1 MSKNPYSQGI
11 KDLGQN
17 VKDFGSRFDRET
29 FYDPETGGVLNI
41 PVPGTRG
48 GAFGDEGL
56 ELAMFGEDGM
66 IFDPTDP
73 IDLGILALAATGIGI
88 PAAIGIKA
96 LTTGNKIRKIA
107 SKAGNVVDRAY
118 IPRETNT
125 IGGKAKNFG
134 RLFAAQETV
143 GFPSTVKDVR
153 ELRKMIEENKNKELE
168 KSGEFTVYGYKK
180 DGGIIEGIQSFKKGG
195 KAVKQAKEKIQK
207 EADKKT
213 GAQTADAV
221 DEGTGAGAGA
231 DAGQTRRNIFQRY
244 PKTTAAGV
252 ATITASSI
260 YFGAGDDD
268 DDKIITGTEGLTRK
282 DLKTAGMPAVND
294 DPDTVGEFM
303 REILI
308 NDYGYSRNDQGGVG
322 PLIDPDT
329 GDTIRDKPSFGEYV
343 KSFGKAYGQR
353 VASDPEFA
361 KKMLAGFS
369 AMMMPREGFVP
380 LSPLG
385 IPEFT
390 TAYLAQDQAI
400 EANKGATQKL
410 LESIKDDPDLR
421 KLYLAGERAKAGTVL
436 DVAQRLKDLRGIM
449 SEAYKGLQERNP
461 GAGLGIKDME
471 IVFTDPVTGKE
482 TIITDANKLASVTD
496 LPADEIFPYISARPR
511 AVAPAAPADD

>member
-1 MSKNPYSQGI
+1 MIGGI

-17 VKDFGSRFDRET
+17 VKGYGERFDRET
-29 FYDPETGGVLNI
+29 FYDSETGGVLNI

-48 GAFGDEGL
+48 GIFGDEGL

-73 IDLGILALAATGIGI
+73 IDYGILALAATGIGI

-96 LTTGNKIRKIA
+96 LTTGNKIKKIA
-107 SKAGNVVDRAY
+107 SKAGNVVDRTF
-118 IPRETNT
+118 IPREANT

-143 GFPSTVKDVR
+143 GLPSTIKDVK
-153 ELRKMIEENKNKELE
+153 ELRKIIEENKKKELE
-168 KSGEFTVYGYKK
+168 AKGEFIVTPKK
-180 DGGIIEGIQSFKKGG
+180 DGGIIEGIQGFAKGS
-195 KAVKQAKEKIQK
+195 KIVKQGLDKAKKEAK

-213 GAQTADAV
+213 GTQTADAV
-221 DEGTGAGAGA
+221 VEGTGAGA
-231 DAGQTRRNIFQRY
+231 DAGQTGKNIFQRN
-244 PKTTAAGV
+244 PVRTTAAAGV
-252 ATITASSI
+252 ATITASSLF
-260 YFGAGDDD
+260 FGDGDE
-268 DDKIITGTEGLTRK
+268 KKEVPNTNITYAEMLDEGATTVE
-282 DLKTAGMPAVND
+282 DA
-294 DPDTVGEFM
+294 PDTVGEFM

-329 GDTIRDKPSFGEYV
+329 GDTIRDKPTFGEYV

-410 LESIKDDPDLR
+410 LESIKGDQ
-421 KLYLAGERAKAGTVL
+421 E
-436 DVAQRLKDLRGIM
+436 LKDLYVSGKLADAGVNLNQLDDEGI
-449 SEAYKGLQERNP
+449 SRLYLDLQIEEAER
-461 GAGLGIKDME
+461 LGIEPKDVQ
-471 IVFTDPVTGKE
+471 IG
-482 TIITDANKLASVTD
+482 IINDQGEFEVLKRSTLASLAANNVRMLRKITG
-496 LPADEIFPYISARPR
+496 RPK
-511 AVAPAAPADD
+511 PGTTPD

>member
-1 MSKNPYSQGI
+1 MIGGI

-17 VKDFGSRFDRET
+17 VKGYGDRFDRET
-29 FYDPETGGVLNI
+29 FYDPETGGVLNL

-48 GAFGDEGL
+48 GIFGDEGL

-73 IDLGILALAATGIGI
+73 IDYGILALAATGIGI

-134 RLFAAQETV
+134 RFVAAEETV

-153 ELRKMIEENKNKELE
+153 ELRKIIEENKKKELE
-168 KSGEFTVYGYKK
+168 ARGEFIVTPKK
-180 DGGIIEGIQSFKKGG
+180 DGGIIEGIQSFKLGS
-195 KAVKQAKEKIQK
+195 AVKQTGKKILKES
-207 EADKKT
+207 DKKT
-213 GAQTADAV
+213 DTKKTGTQTADAV
-221 DEGTGAGAGA
+221 DEGTGAGA
-231 DAGQTRRNIFQRY
+231 DAEQTSKNIFQRN
-244 PKTTAAGV
+244 PVKTTAAAGV
-252 ATITASSI
+252 ATITASSL
-260 YFGAGDDD
+260 FFGDDD
-268 DDKIITGTEGLTRK
+268 EE
-282 DLKTAGMPAVND
+282 KTIPNTNIRYTDMLDAGKTTVED
-294 DPDTVGEFM
+294 EPDTVGEFM

-308 NDYGYSRNDQGGVG
+308 NDYGYERNAQGGVG
-322 PLIDPDT
+322 AKIDPKT
-329 GDTIRDKPSFGEYV
+329 GDTIREKPTFGEYV

-410 LESIKDDPDLR
+410 LEAIKGDQ
-421 KLYLAGERAKAGTVL
+421 E
-436 DVAQRLKDLRGIM
+436 LKDLYVAGKLADAGVNLNQLNSDKISETYMRKTI
-449 SEAYKGLQERNP
+449 SEAER
-461 GAGLGIKDME
+461 LGIDPKDVQLGF
-471 IVFTDPVTGKE
+471 I
-482 TIITDANKLASVTD
+482 DANGDFNPIDDTQLASLAGNDVSI
-496 LPADEIFPYISARPR
+496 LARLEGRPR
-511 AVAPAAPADD
+511 PGTTPD

>member
-1 MSKNPYSQGI
+1 MIGGI

-17 VKDFGSRFDRET
+17 VKGYGERFDRET
-29 FYDPETGGVLNI
+29 FYDSETGGVLNI

-48 GAFGDEGL
+48 GIFGDEGL

-73 IDLGILALAATGIGI
+73 IDYGILALAATGIGI

-96 LTTGNKIRKIA
+96 LTTGNKIKKIA
-107 SKAGNVVDRAY
+107 SKAGNVVDRTF
-118 IPRETNT
+118 IPREANT

-143 GFPSTVKDVR
+143 GLPSTIKDVK
-153 ELRKMIEENKNKELE
+153 ELRKIIEENKKKELE
-168 KSGEFTVYGYKK
+168 AKGEFIVTPKK
-180 DGGIIEGIQSFKKGG
+180 DGGIIEGIQGFAKGS
-195 KAVKQAKEKIQK
+195 KIVKQGLDKAKKEVK

-213 GAQTADAV
+213 GTQTADAV
-221 DEGTGAGAGA
+221 DEGTGAGA
-231 DAGQTRRNIFQRY
+231 DAGQTGKNIFQRN
-244 PKTTAAGV
+244 PVRTTAAAGV
-252 ATITASSI
+252 ATITASSLF
-260 YFGAGDDD
+260 FGDGDE
-268 DDKIITGTEGLTRK
+268 KKEVPNTNITYAEMLDEGATTVE
-282 DLKTAGMPAVND
+282 DA
-294 DPDTVGEFM
+294 PDTVGEFM

-329 GDTIRDKPSFGEYV
+329 GDTIRDKPTFGEYV

-410 LESIKDDPDLR
+410 LESIKGDQ
-421 KLYLAGERAKAGTVL
+421 E
-436 DVAQRLKDLRGIM
+436 LKDLYVSGKLADAGVNLNQLDDEGI
-449 SEAYKGLQERNP
+449 SRLYLDLQIEEAER
-461 GAGLGIKDME
+461 LGIEPKDVQ
-471 IVFTDPVTGKE
+471 IG
-482 TIITDANKLASVTD
+482 IINDQGEFEVLKRSTLASLAANNVRMLRKITG
-496 LPADEIFPYISARPR
+496 RPK
-511 AVAPAAPADD
+511 PGTTPD

>member
-1 MSKNPYSQGI
+1 MIGGI

-17 VKDFGSRFDRET
+17 VKGYGERFDRET
-29 FYDPETGGVLNI
+29 FYDSETGGVLNI

-48 GAFGDEGL
+48 GIFGDEGL

-73 IDLGILALAATGIGI
+73 IDYGILALAATGIGI

-96 LTTGNKIRKIA
+96 LTTGNKIKKIA
-107 SKAGNVVDRAY
+107 SKAGNVVDRTF
-118 IPRETNT
+118 IPREANT

-143 GFPSTVKDVR
+143 GLPSTIKDVK
-153 ELRKMIEENKNKELE
+153 ELRKIIEENKKKELE
-168 KSGEFTVYGYKK
+168 AKGEFIVTPKK
-180 DGGIIEGIQSFKKGG
+180 DGGIIEGIQSFAKGYKIVKK
-195 KAVKQAKEKIQK
+195 ATK

-213 GAQTADAV
+213 DTKKTSTQTADAV

-231 DAGQTRRNIFQRY
+231 DAGQTGKNIFQRN
-244 PKTTAAGV
+244 PVRTTAAAGV
-252 ATITASSI
+252 ATITASSLF
-260 YFGAGDDD
+260 FGDGDE
-268 DDKIITGTEGLTRK
+268 KKEVPNTNITYAEMLDEGATTVE
-282 DLKTAGMPAVND
+282 DA
-294 DPDTVGEFM
+294 PDTVGEFM

-329 GDTIRDKPSFGEYV
+329 GDTIRDKPTFGEYV

-410 LESIKDDPDLR
+410 LESIKGDQ
-421 KLYLAGERAKAGTVL
+421 E
-436 DVAQRLKDLRGIM
+436 LKDLYVSGKLADAGVNLNQLDDEGI
-449 SEAYKGLQERNP
+449 SRLYLDLQIEEAER
-461 GAGLGIKDME
+461 LGIEPKDVQ
-471 IVFTDPVTGKE
+471 IG
-482 TIITDANKLASVTD
+482 IINDQGEFEVLKRSTLASLAANNVRMLRKITG
-496 LPADEIFPYISARPR
+496 RPK
-511 AVAPAAPADD
+511 PGTTPD

>member
-1 MSKNPYSQGI
+1 MIGGI

-17 VKDFGSRFDRET
+17 VKGYGERFDRET
-29 FYDPETGGVLNI
+29 FYDSETGGVLNI

-48 GAFGDEGL
+48 GIFGDEGL

-73 IDLGILALAATGIGI
+73 IDYGILALAATGIGI

-96 LTTGNKIRKIA
+96 LTTGNKIKKIA
-107 SKAGNVVDRAY
+107 SKAGNVVDRTF
-118 IPRETNT
+118 IPREANT

-143 GFPSTVKDVR
+143 GLPSTIKDVK
-153 ELRKMIEENKNKELE
+153 ELRKIIEENKKKELE
-168 KSGEFTVYGYKK
+168 AKGEFIVTPKK
-180 DGGIIEGIQSFKKGG
+180 DGGIIEGIQGFAKGS
-195 KAVKQAKEKIQK
+195 KIVKQGLDKAKKEAK

-213 GAQTADAV
+213 GTQTADAV
-221 DEGTGAGAGA
+221 DEGTGAGAA
-231 DAGQTRRNIFQRY
+231 AGQAGKNIFQRN
-244 PKTTAAGV
+244 PVRTTAAAGV
-252 ATITASSI
+252 ATITASSLF
-260 YFGAGDDD
+260 FGDGDE
-268 DDKIITGTEGLTRK
+268 KKEVPNTNITYAEMLDEGATTVE
-282 DLKTAGMPAVND
+282 DA
-294 DPDTVGEFM
+294 PDTVGEFM
-303 REILI
+303 REILK

-329 GDTIRDKPSFGEYV
+329 GDTIRDKPTFGEYV

-410 LESIKDDPDLR
+410 LESIKGDQ
-421 KLYLAGERAKAGTVL
+421 E
-436 DVAQRLKDLRGIM
+436 LKDLYVSGKLADAGVNLNQLDDEGI
-449 SEAYKGLQERNP
+449 SRLYLDLQIEEAER
-461 GAGLGIKDME
+461 LGIEPKDVQ
-471 IVFTDPVTGKE
+471 IG
-482 TIITDANKLASVTD
+482 IINDQGEFEVLKRSTLASLAANNVRMLRKITG
-496 LPADEIFPYISARPR
+496 RPK
-511 AVAPAAPADD
+511 PGTTPD

>member
-1 MSKNPYSQGI
+1 MIGGI

-17 VKDFGSRFDRET
+17 VKGYGERFDRET
-29 FYDPETGGVLNI
+29 FYDSETGGVLNI

-48 GAFGDEGL
+48 GIFGDEGL

-73 IDLGILALAATGIGI
+73 IDYGILALAATGIGI

-96 LTTGNKIRKIA
+96 LTTGNKIKKIA
-107 SKAGNVVDRAY
+107 SKAGNVVDRTF
-118 IPRETNT
+118 IPREANT

-143 GFPSTVKDVR
+143 GLPSTIKDVK
-153 ELRKMIEENKNKELE
+153 ELRKIIEENKKKELE
-168 KSGEFTVYGYKK
+168 AKGEFIVTPKK
-180 DGGIIEGIQSFKKGG
+180 DGGIIEGIQGFAKGS
-195 KAVKQAKEKIQK
+195 KIVKQGLDKAKKEAK

-213 GAQTADAV
+213 GTQTADAV
-221 DEGTGAGAGA
+221 DEGTGAGA
-231 DAGQTRRNIFQRY
+231 DAGQNGKNIFQRN
-244 PKTTAAGV
+244 PVRTTAAAGV
-252 ATITASSI
+252 ATITASSLF
-260 YFGAGDDD
+260 FGDGDE
-268 DDKIITGTEGLTRK
+268 KKEVPNTNITYAEMLDEGATTVE
-282 DLKTAGMPAVND
+282 DA
-294 DPDTVGEFM
+294 PDTVGEFM

-329 GDTIRDKPSFGEYV
+329 GDTIRDKPTFGEYV

-410 LESIKDDPDLR
+410 LESIKGDQ
-421 KLYLAGERAKAGTVL
+421 E
-436 DVAQRLKDLRGIM
+436 LKDLYVSGKLADAGVNLNQLDDEGI
-449 SEAYKGLQERNP
+449 SRLYLDLQIEEAER
-461 GAGLGIKDME
+461 LGIEPKDVQ
-471 IVFTDPVTGKE
+471 IG
-482 TIITDANKLASVTD
+482 IINDQGEFEVLKRSTLASLAANNVRMLRKITG
-496 LPADEIFPYISARPR
+496 RPK
-511 AVAPAAPADD
+511 PGTTPD